1 MISKKTYN
9 EIIKLNKEGK
19 SAYKIA
25 ETLNIAR
32 STVQAWLKKDCY
44 KIADYYHCPFRNKY
58 DFKLFKTLNN
68 LEFAKKYGISRERA
82 GQLRKKY
89 ASNTSTIEINNES
102 KKYIESLIDADILQF
117 IENNIKKSNLNFTIK
132 EFCNQYKYND
142 HKINLNR
149 FLKVAKSNNLDIIKY
164 EKYKHGS
171 SICKKNKCKCDIFNL
186 ANAIKTRSNAKKIP
200 IKMKDVD
207 YFANNFIDFYKNDT
221 SRYHKIFYSMID
233 EELSILNNRRSEQ
246 LQNLEFEY
254 IAKLPNFKQ
263 NKDVENI

>member
-9 EIIKLNKEGK
+9 EIIKLNKEGV

-25 ETLNIAR
+25 EELKIAR

-44 KIADYYHCPFRNKY
+44 KIADYNHCPFRNNY

-68 LEFAKKYGISRERA
+68 LDFAKKYGISRERA

-89 ASNTSTIEINNES
+89 APNTNTIEINNEL
-102 KKYIESLIDADILQF
+102 KKYFDSLIDTDVLEF
-117 IENNIKKSNLNFTIK
+117 IENNIKKSNLDFTIK
-132 EFCNQYKYND
+132 DFCKQYKYNEK
-142 HKINLNR
+142 KITFDR
-149 FLKVAKSNNLDIIKY
+149 FLKVAKNNNLDIFIKHH

-207 YFANNFIDFYKNDT
+207 YFANNFIDFYKKDT
-221 SRYHKIFYSMID
+221 SRYHKIFYTMID

-246 LQNLEFEY
+246 LQN
-254 IAKLPNFKQ
+254 FKQ
-263 NKDVENI
+263 NEDVENN